1 MSSDFDYLTQ
11 GIKEVENLNKH
22 RVFVGSLL
30 ATGNRTVEY
39 NQMIAEVQNNGA
51 VIHPVTR
58 QWLTIPMPVAGKRT
72 AREIN
77 GLFWHVAK
85 SGQKTLA
92 RNENGKLVV
101 YFLLTKEVKLPARPF
116 IDVTA
121 AKNVDK
127 IANIVA
133 NGVAD
138 IYLHKTTAGQ
148 IFDQIGK
155 FLSIEMKREMVA
167 TNEPMNAKITQNNKG
182 FNNPLLDTGAL
193 QRSITWV
200 VI

>member
-92 RNENGKLVV
+92 RVENGKLVV

-121 AKNVDK
+121 SKNVNK
-127 IANIVA
+127 IANMVA
-133 NGVAD
+133 NGVVD
-138 IYLHKTTAGQ
+138 IYLHKTTAEL
-148 IFDQIGK
+148 IFDKIGK

>member
-30 ATGNRTVEY
+30 ATGDRTVEY

-92 RNENGKLVV
+92 RVENGKLVV

-121 AKNVDK
+121 SKNVNK
-127 IANIVA
+127 IANMVA
-133 NGVAD
+133 NGVID

-148 IFDQIGK
+148 IFDKIGK

>member
-101 YFLLTKEVKLPARPF
+101 YFLLTKEVKLPARQF

-127 IANIVA
+127 IVNIVA

-148 IFDQIGK
+148 IFDKIGK

-167 TNEPMNAKITQNNKG
+167 TNEPRNAKITLNY
-182 FNNPLLDTGAL
+182 
-193 QRSITWV
+193 
-200 VI
+200 

>member
-92 RNENGKLVV
+92 RVENGKLVV
-101 YFLLTKEVKLPARPF
+101 YFLLTKEVKLPAR
-116 IDVTA
+116 
-121 AKNVDK
+121 
-127 IANIVA
+127 
-133 NGVAD
+133 
-138 IYLHKTTAGQ
+138 H
-148 IFDQIGK
+148 
-155 FLSIEMKREMVA
+155 
-167 TNEPMNAKITQNNKG
+167 
-182 FNNPLLDTGAL
+182 LLT
-193 QRSITWV
+193 
-200 VI
+200 